1 MKRGNVMKGSL
12 GEKIFKVINT
22 IALILLSAVFVVPYL
37 IVLSSSVSD
46 ELTLLK
52 DGYSLIPR
60 GFTFAAYEFIFKN
73 CPILL
78 RSIFNSVGVTIVGTT
93 LGLVVQLMLGYGM
106 SKAYL
111 PGYKVINFLI
121 MFTMMFSG
129 GLVPSY
135 LINRALGLVD
145 SYWALILPGLCSSWN
160 LLLIRNYFQMQP
172 AALEEAA
179 SIDGASQFR
188 IFTQIAVPTAKP
200 IIATIALFAMV
211 AGWNDWYLAMLYIQN
226 RNMYPIQQVIRELL
240 ANFNVLVENSAA
252 LNATAV
258 LPQESAKMAAVVVGS
273 LPIIL
278 VYPFLQKY
286 FISGMMLGSVKE

>member
-1 MKRGNVMKGSL
+1 MKLSL
-12 GEKIFKVINT
+12 GEKIFKVINVFM
-22 IALILLSAVFVVPYL
+22 LILLSAVFVVPYL

-46 ELTLLK
+46 ELALLK
-52 DGYSLIPR
+52 DGYSVIPR
-60 GFTFAAYEFIFKN
+60 GFTLAAYEFIFKN

-78 RSIFNSVGVTIVGTT
+78 RSIFNSVGVTIVGTL
-93 LGLVVQLMLGYGM
+93 LGLAVQLMLGYGM
-106 SKAYL
+106 SKTYL
-111 PGYKVINFLI
+111 PGYKIINFLI
-121 MFTMMFSG
+121 MFTMMFGG

-135 LINRALGLVD
+135 LINKALGLVD

-160 LLLIRNYFQMQP
+160 LLLIRNYFQGQSV
-172 AALEEAA
+172 ALEEAA
-179 SIDGASQFR
+179 SIDGASQFQ
-188 IFTQIAVPTAKP
+188 IFTKIAVPTAKP
-200 IIATIALFAMV
+200 IIATIALFAGV
-211 AGWNDWYLAMLYIQN
+211 GGWNDWYLAMLYIQN

-252 LNATAV
+252 LNNTSV

-286 FISGMMLGSVKE
+286 FINGMMLGSIKE

>member
-121 MFTMMFSG
+121 MCFCGSIEAHISG
-129 GLVPSY
+129 L
-135 LINRALGLVD
+135 
-145 SYWALILPGLCSSWN
+145 
-160 LLLIRNYFQMQP
+160 
-172 AALEEAA
+172 
-179 SIDGASQFR
+179 
-188 IFTQIAVPTAKP
+188 
-200 IIATIALFAMV
+200 LFA
-211 AGWNDWYLAMLYIQN
+211 
-226 RNMYPIQQVIRELL
+226 
-240 ANFNVLVENSAA
+240 
-252 LNATAV
+252 
-258 LPQESAKMAAVVVGS
+258 
-273 LPIIL
+273 
-278 VYPFLQKY
+278 
-286 FISGMMLGSVKE
+286 